1 VGERKSTSKPISDYV
16 YGNYEKLCLDILGS
30 EGKGDLRFD
39 EGGFAVYSAFFDE
52 IEARLTPDIGEL
64 SFMAD
69 WAGKLHGNMARFA
82 GLIHCT
88 AAFSESRDPL
98 RSPINAEEAT
108 AAVTLS
114 RYFLAHAKSVYLGQA
129 EPKWVSNAKYL
140 WERLKSLK
148 STKIS
153 KRDLTR
159 SVQRKTDFDYSDSL
173 QTLINRGYILIETI
187 IQDKGR
193 PIENIIINPE
203 AVKKG

>member
-39 EGGFAVYSAFFDE
+39 ESGFAVYSAFFDE

-82 GLIHCT
+82 GLIHCA

-114 RYFLAHAKSVYLGQA
+114 RYFLAHAKSVYRGQA

-140 WERLKSLK
+140 WERIISIN
-148 STKIS
+148 SIKIS
-153 KRDLTR
+153 KSDLTR
-159 SVQRKTDFDYSDSL
+159 KVQYKGNFDYNDSL
-173 QTLINRGYILIETI
+173 QILINKGYIRIDTLITGA
-187 IQDKGR
+187 GR
-193 PIENIIINPE
+193 PSETIIINPE
-203 AVKKG
+203 AVKKH